1 MYFSFRQRIVVW
13 AASLSVTVF
22 VFVVVSLNAI
32 YTPRAPY
39 IIPLSQHVNNA
50 MAMAIIVGL
59 AFPAFVEYKNASWL
73 RGVDENIPRL
83 LRDLTESIGSGI
95 PFVRALEEASEG
107 DYGSVTLPL
116 RAAVAKFRLTADLEG
131 ALGWLSEKLVRPSA
145 KRLATILV
153 EAAETGGR
161 IMEVLEASVGVFSEL
176 AGFRDEKEAHTRP
189 YILMAYVGS
198 LVFLLVSWVILTK
211 FLGPLA
217 GSLSDPVLAYGGPF
231 YNILDIHYY
240 KSVLFWAATM
250 EAIFG
255 GLIGGKI
262 SQGRLNAG
270 LVHSVVLL
278 VITIVAFNLFTV

>member
-1 MYFSFRQRIVVW
+1 MYFSFRQRIAVW
-13 AASLSVTVF
+13 AVSLSIAILLM
-22 VFVVVSLNAI
+22 VVVIVNGI
-32 YTPRAPY
+32 YAPRSPY
-39 IIPLSQHVNNA
+39 MVPMSQAVNNA
-50 MAMAIIVGL
+50 MAMAIVVGL

-83 LRDLTESIGSGI
+83 LRDLAESVGSGI
-95 PFVRALEEASEG
+95 PFVRALEEASG
-107 DYGSVTLPL
+107 RDYGPVTVPL
-116 RAAVAKFRLTADLEG
+116 RTAVAKFRLTADLEG
-131 ALGWLSEKLVRPSA
+131 ALEWLSERLVRPSA
-145 KRLATILV
+145 RRLTTILV

-176 AGFRDEKEAHTRP
+176 AGFQDEKEAHTRP

-198 LVFLLVSWVILTK
+198 VVFLLISWVILTK

-217 GSLSDPVLAYGGPF
+217 GSLTDPVVAGGGPF
-231 YNILDIHYY
+231 QNILEIEYY
-240 KSVLFWAATM
+240 KSILFWAAAM

-262 SQGRLNAG
+262 SQGKLSAG

-278 VITIVAFNLFTV
+278 VITIVAFNLFSV